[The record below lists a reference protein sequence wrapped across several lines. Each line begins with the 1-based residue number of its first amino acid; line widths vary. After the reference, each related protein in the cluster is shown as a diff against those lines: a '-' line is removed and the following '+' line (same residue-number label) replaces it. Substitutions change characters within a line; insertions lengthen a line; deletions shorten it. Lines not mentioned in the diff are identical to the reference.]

1 MSELYDA
8 GRVEISVSDREVKYK
23 DGEVVT
29 VNKFNKETGHNEPT
43 ATLIFSD
50 AETIKSYLTPEQC
63 DSLMVSNH
71 LVRCQ
76 NIARSWN
83 KEKSEKAKTNTML
96 KGLTDEQLAKIQ
108 ALALK
113 LQS

>member
-1 MSELYDA
+1 MAELFNA
-8 GRVEISVSDREVKYK
+8 GKVRINVSARELKYK
-23 DGEVVT
+23 SGDVVK

-50 AETIKSYLTPEQC
+50 IDTMKSYLTQAQIE
-63 DSLMVSNH
+63 SLAVSNH

-76 NIARSWN
+76 NIARNWN
-83 KEKSEKAKTNTML
+83 KEKSEKAKTNSML
-96 KGLTDEQLAKIQ
+96 KGLSDEQLAKIQ

>member
-1 MSELYDA
+1 MTELYNA

-23 DGEVVT
+23 DGDVVT
-29 VNKFNKETGHNEPT
+29 VNKYNKETKHNEPT
-43 ATLIFSD
+43 ATMIFSD
-50 AETIKSYLTPEQC
+50 IETMKAYLSQTQIE
-63 DSLMVSNH
+63 SLAVSNH

-76 NIARSWN
+76 NIARNWN

-96 KGLTDEQLAKIQ
+96 KGLTDELLAKIQ

-113 LQS
+113 LQG

>member
-1 MSELYDA
+1 MAELFNA
-8 GRVEISVSDREVKYK
+8 GRVQIAVSEREVKYK
-23 DGEVVT
+23 DGDKVT

-50 AETIKSYLTPEQC
+50 INSMKEYLSQSQIETLA
-63 DSLMVSNH
+63 VSNH

-76 NIARSWN
+76 NIARNWN
-83 KEKSEKAKTNTML
+83 KEKSENYKTRGML